1 MVAFV
6 KLNIAVKTQLVLYNN
21 GSKYLNATSFSLG
34 YVLLYFFTLGTNEK
48 QLTAVDD
55 SFKQI
60 KT

>member
-1 MVAFV
+1 MLRLSHERGIEREREREVADS
-6 KLNIAVKTQLVLYNN
+6 I
-21 GSKYLNATSFSLG
+21 LNATSFSLG